1 VFNETCTKQLKTI
14 DNLNREVK
22 KLTYDNSK
30 LNLRCTEGM
39 KVFED
44 CVESVKRQY
53 AGDMLHDALSVPDK
67 VKILEMFAQNPKI
80 ESILKELLTR
90 TDLSTPS

>member
-1 VFNETCTKQLKTI
+1 
-14 DNLNREVK
+14 
-22 KLTYDNSK
+22 
-30 LNLRCTEGM
+30 M
-39 KVFED
+39 P
-44 CVESVKRQY
+44 
-53 AGDMLHDALSVPDK
+53 HDALSVPDK